1 MEKIS
6 CSVRNVPDGGHYY
19 HYDGDGNL
27 KNTITSGKWNCGHIV
42 AIDTLGREI
51 YFYGYGNEDVN
62 PFTTGCI
69 KQILIRKG
77 LRLSVKKTGSI
88 MLIFAVETL
97 LC

>member
-1 MEKIS
+1 MKWINPYRDPHA
-6 CSVRNVPDGGHYY
+6 RNVVILNDGKDILFRSERTGWGHYY

-62 PFTTGCI
+62 PF
-69 KQILIRKG
+69 
-77 LRLSVKKTGSI
+77 
-88 MLIFAVETL
+88 L
-97 LC
+97 LQGV

>member
-1 MEKIS
+1 M
-6 CSVRNVPDGGHYY
+6 GHYY

-62 PFTTGCI
+62 PFYYRVYKANI
-69 KQILIRKG
+69 DKEG

-88 MLIFAVETL
+88 MLIFCSRDVIMLILIHE
-97 LC
+97 